1 MNECVKT
8 KLEIRK
14 FSLSLSL
21 SLCLS
26 LSVSLYLS
34 LSLSLSFSLSLS
46 YSLSLAVSVS
56 LSVCLC
62 LFLSVCLSVS
72 VSVSVCLSVCLSPA
86 STDLYWTTGVARGE
100 VGDAILATNW
110 VKNMRVARAVGV
122 TLGRKFSACR
132 AVLPAGKV
140 LS

>member
-1 MNECVKT
+1 MNQCVKT
-8 KLEIRK
+8 KLENRE
-14 FSLSLSL
+14 FSLSL
-21 SLCLS
+21 CVS
-26 LSVSLYLS
+26 LSVSLSVSLCLS

-46 YSLSLAVSVS
+46 YSLSLSVSVS
-56 LSVCLC
+56 LSVCLSFC
-62 LFLSVCLSVS
+62 LSVCLGL
-72 VSVSVCLSVCLSPA
+72 CLSVCLSPA
-86 STDLYWTTGVARGE
+86 STDLFWTTGVARGE

-110 VKNMRVARAVGV
+110 FKNMRVARAVGV